1 MAYERNDNS
10 GGSRSAQ
17 RGGFFQTILFQNMAV
32 NVVILVAVVV
42 VTITMINSMNV
53 MKATAVTASTNE
65 VDTLIAEGKLRQ
77 ATLQIDGNLSALIGA
92 ASMESVDDATLQGY
106 ADTLKAA
113 EAQIPALTEYL
124 STSLLV
130 TQVADGPAQYSAL
143 ESSLNAYLADANAI
157 MESCLAR
164 DMEPAFAVL
173 SSTYYPNMTSLNAAY
188 DTAEES
194 ITALSVGLGDYLQIN
209 LNSATKNAVL
219 GIIIIIL
226 CILAGLV
233 LSITRI
239 SRKISSISTEIGTMI
254 DNINAGKG
262 DLTSRIHTQ
271 TRTELWSI
279 TDGFNQFIS
288 TLQGII
294 RDVKDGTNVLTNSSD
309 TMTNQIQKASDN
321 ITNTSAA
328 LQELAASMDTVS
340 TTADQIIDRLDEVKD
355 AADDIRKEAAEGA
368 QNAVNIKTEADE
380 IKVTA
385 TQKKENTGAKI
396 TELNEVLQTS
406 VKDSE
411 KVSQINELTN
421 VILDIAS
428 QTNLLALNASIEAA
442 RAGEAGKGFAVV
454 AEEIS
459 ALAENSRQTAGNIQ
473 VISNEVTTAV
483 KSLSNNA
490 LEVIDFINNTV
501 IADYDSFVETG
512 DKYEQAAI
520 MMDDMLEKFSD
531 KADNLNTIMDR
542 MADSVGSITESV
554 KQSTEAIG
562 LSASNSTEIVG
573 EIQGIDNAMS
583 ENNNVTERL
592 NKSTSIFVNL

>member
-1 MAYERNDNS
+1 MAYERNENDQTANS
-10 GGSRSAQ
+10 Q

-32 NVVILVAVVV
+32 NLVILVAVVI
-42 VTITMINSMNV
+42 VTLVMISG
-53 MKATAVTASTNE
+53 MKLMMATAVMASTNE

-77 ATLQIDGNLSALIGA
+77 CTLKIDGSLSALIGA
-92 ASMESVDDATLQGY
+92 ASMESVDDETLKGY

-113 EAQIPALTEYL
+113 EAEIPALTKYL
-124 STSLLV
+124 STSLMV
-130 TQVADGPAQYSAL
+130 TQVADGAEQYAAM
-143 ESSLNAYLADANAI
+143 ENALNAFLADSNTI

-164 DMEPAFAVL
+164 DMEPAFTVL
-173 SSTYYPNMTSLNAAY
+173 STTYYPNMTSLNAAY
-188 DTAEES
+188 DTAEAS
-194 ITALSVGLGDYLQIN
+194 ITSLSVGLGDYLQLT
-209 LNSATKNAVL
+209 LNASIKNAVI

-226 CILAGLV
+226 CILAGLF
-233 LSITRI
+233 LSIVRI
-239 SRKISSISTEIGTMI
+239 SRKISSISNEVETII

-262 DLTSRIHTQ
+262 DLTARIHTQ
-271 TRTELWSI
+271 TKTELWSI
-279 TDGFNQFIS
+279 TNGINQFIS

-294 RDVKDGTNVLTNSSD
+294 RDVKDGANVLTTSSD
-309 TMTNQIQKASDN
+309 EMTSQIQKASDN

-340 TTADQIIDRLDEVKD
+340 TTADQITGRLEEVKD
-355 AADDIRKEAAEGA
+355 AADDIRKEASEGA
-368 QNAVNIKTEADE
+368 QTAVNIKTEADE
-380 IKVTA
+380 IKVAA

-396 TELNEVLQTS
+396 TELNEVLQVS

-520 MMDDMLEKFSD
+520 MMDDMLGKFSD

-542 MADSVGSITESV
+542 MADSVESITESV

-573 EIQGIDNAMS
+573 EIQGIDNAMI
-583 ENNNVTERL
+583 ENNKVTEKL
-592 NKSTSIFVNL
+592 NKSTSIFENL